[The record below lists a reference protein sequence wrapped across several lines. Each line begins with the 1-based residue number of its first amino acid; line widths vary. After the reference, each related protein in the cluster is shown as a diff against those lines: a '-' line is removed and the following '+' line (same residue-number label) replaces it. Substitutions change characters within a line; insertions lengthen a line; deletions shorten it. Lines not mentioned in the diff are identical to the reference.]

1 METVISQ
8 YTRAQA
14 IEDGVLIDVS
24 KMAKEAGFTIPV
36 AVTAAVWNEHIVPT
50 DKLHKG
56 YGQSEN
62 GWLWDT
68 LYMLY
73 VAIRQSDAST
83 RHLDYDVIFLQ
94 PADKKHGRTS
104 HRIVRLKSECHPGD
118 EAEPVI
124 TIMLADED

>member
-56 YGQSEN
+56 YGQSC
-62 GWLWDT
+62 G
-68 LYMLY
+68 
-73 VAIRQSDAST
+73 T
-83 RHLDYDVIFLQ
+83 RCTFCTW
-94 PADKKHGRTS
+94 PSAKAM
-104 HRIVRLKSECHPGD
+104 RLLGIS
-118 EAEPVI
+118 I
-124 TIMLADED
+124 TM